1 MTPNPMAPQ
10 QAGLGGRTDSRD
22 LRLLV
27 DSLCELIGAGD
38 PLDGMSRS
46 RALGLVI
53 GLERLLPPGQAGTL
67 LDKLRHT
74 VQSDREAGD
83 VNGARRELRALMEQL
98 QEQHQGWLGALYA
111 TTGSGP
117 VPAR

>member
-1 MTPNPMAPQ
+1 MTPNRVAPQ
-10 QAGLGGRTDSRD
+10 QAGPGGRTDSQD

-27 DSLCELIGAGD
+27 DSLCELVGAGD

-67 LDKLRHT
+67 LDRLRHT
-74 VQSDREAGD
+74 VQSDREAAD

-98 QEQHQGWLGALYA
+98 REQHRGWLGALYA
-111 TTGSGP
+111 TSGSAA
-117 VPAR
+117 VTAR